1 MKKCLFLSTAN
12 RVKYHTSDKAN
23 QKIKEETL
31 DNINYYRGRS
41 NVELS
46 NRIKELNNEWDI
58 ERVLETNASILIVL
72 GSILAITTNKKYWP
86 FFTGAIGGFLLQHA
100 TKGWC
105 PPLPIIRSLG
115 IRTSSEID
123 EEKFY
128 LKYLRGDYEK
138 WSDHTGNI

>member
-12 RVKYHTSDKAN
+12 RVQCHTSDKAN

-31 DNINYYRGRS
+31 NNINYYRGRS
-41 NVELS
+41 DVEIS

-58 ERVLETNASILIVL
+58 ERFLETNASILIVL
-72 GSILAITTNKKYWP
+72 GSILSITSNKKYWP

-100 TKGWC
+100 IKGWC
-105 PPLPIIRSLG
+105 PPLPIIRNLG

-128 LKYLRGDYEK
+128 LKYLRGDYQK
-138 WSDHTGNI
+138 WSSQTDNN